1 MEISFMEYPKINS
14 LWKRDMD
21 SNKKFHK
28 LIEGDY
34 ACPEFATQKKW
45 RVQEKIDGTNVRIYA
60 SGKDCAFPI
69 ITYKGRTSNAQLHP
83 KLLDALKAIDFTP
96 FFAEFP
102 DKPAVFFGEGFGAG
116 IQTGGIY
123 RPTISFILF
132 DVYISGRWSTREEVS
147 HFAEMLHL
155 ETPHDFGLMT
165 EDEIVSFVKSKPRG
179 RYRQVP
185 LSNGSDICLAYVE
198 KDNTKDI
205 VFTDSDYILEGVI
218 ARSEPL
224 VRFNTIH
231 ANPVVW
237 KLKVRDFK

>member
-1 MEISFMEYPKINS
+1 MEYPKINS

-34 ACPEFATQKKW
+34 ACPEFAVQKKW
-45 RVQEKIDGTNVRIYA
+45 RVQEKIDGTNIRI
-60 SGKDCAFPI
+60 I
-69 ITYKGRTSNAQLHP
+69 ITGNAIEYKGRTSDAQLHP

-116 IQTGGIY
+116 IQSGGIY
-123 RPTISFILF
+123 RPTMSFILF
-132 DVYISGRWSTREEVS
+132 DVYLSGRWSTREEVS

-165 EDEIVSFVKSKPRG
+165 EEEIVSFVKSKPRG
-179 RYRQVP
+179 KYGQDLV
-185 LSNGSDICLAYVE
+185 S
-198 KDNTKDI
+198 TKDLFESNVVI
-205 VFTDSDYILEGVI
+205 KDTGYILEGVI

-224 VRFNTIH
+224 VRFNTMH
-231 ANPVVW
+231 ANPVAW
-237 KLKVRDFK
+237 KLKVKDFK